1 MQKIL
6 LSFFTTLCFLCF
18 SVDAQGQQNKWFKKA
33 RKAQVTLVTYD
44 ADGQMLRST
53 NAFFVGRDGVLLTDY
68 ASLRGA
74 ARIVALDEKGH
85 EFAATKV
92 IGANALY
99 DVASLRVPDT
109 KIEGLTLAS
118 APAAAG
124 ETVFMM
130 PYLSNKS
137 GVANEIQVEEVAP
150 FGGKYAYYTLPT
162 KVSEKCL
169 SCPLM
174 NAQGEVLGL
183 VQLSAKANDSKS
195 YAIAADYAMNQ
206 RVTALSATASDYRE
220 LLLRKELPADAS
232 QAASFIYL
240 IGTRDTAL
248 YLSYVDDFIERF
260 PSERNGYTMKAEML
274 AAQNRFNEADEAWTA
289 ASKNCP
295 AGADEIHYSRARTLF
310 AAAQKSDVA
319 LPPTWTLEQALAEAD
334 AAIAVQSQ
342 PVYTALQGHILYAM
356 QRYADACMCFQEVT
370 HTNMRSAEYF
380 LYAAQCKQ
388 MLADTLS
395 VLALQDSAVAC
406 YTKPYVAEAAPALL
420 MRSQTLLSLNRYR
433 EAVMDLMEY
442 EHLKPT
448 EVNAHFYYMR
458 EQAEMHCRMFQ
469 QALSDIER
477 AVRMEPQE
485 PLYLAELASVHFR
498 FRQMDEAVTAARQAI
513 ALAPSFADAY
523 RILGICLREQ
533 GKKAEAQAALQ
544 KAVELG
550 DEMAKGL
557 LEK

>member
-1 MQKIL
+1 M
-6 LSFFTTLCFLCF
+6 
-18 SVDAQGQQNKWFKKA
+18 AQENKWFKKV
-33 RKAQVTLVTYD
+33 RKAQATLITYD

-68 ASLRGA
+68 ASLRDA
-74 ARIVALDEKGH
+74 ARVVVLDEKGH
-85 EFAATKV
+85 EYAATKV

-99 DVASLRVPDT
+99 DVASLRVPAS
-109 KIEGLTLAS
+109 KVEGLTLAA
-118 APAAAG
+118 APAAKG
-124 ETVFMM
+124 ETAFIM

-137 GVANEIQVEEVAP
+137 GVTTAVQIENVAP
-150 FGGKYAYYTLPT
+150 FGEKYAYYTLPT
-162 KVSEKCL
+162 AVSEKFL

-174 NAQGEVLGL
+174 NAQGELLGL
-183 VQLSAKANDSKS
+183 VQLSAKANDGKS
-195 YAIAADYAMNQ
+195 YAIAADYAMSLRAN
-206 RVTALSATASDYRE
+206 ALSATNADYRE
-220 LLLRKELPADAS
+220 LKLRKELPDDAS
-232 QAASFIYL
+232 QAASYIYL
-240 IGTRDTAL
+240 IGTRDTAS
-248 YLSYVDDFIERF
+248 YLAYVDDYIERF
-260 PSERNGYTMKAEML
+260 PAELNGYTMKAEML
-274 AAQNRFNEADEAWTA
+274 AAQDRFSEAEEAWTA
-289 ASKNCP
+289 AAKNC
-295 AGADEIHYSRARTLF
+295 ASATDELYYSRARTIF
-310 AAAQKSDVA
+310 GAAQRGSNT
-319 LPPTWTLEQALAEAD
+319 LPATWTLEQALAETE
-334 AAIAVQSQ
+334 AALAVQTQ

-356 QRYADACMCFQEVT
+356 QRYADACLRFQEVT

-380 LYAAQCKQ
+380 LYAAQCQQ
-388 MLADTLS
+388 MLGDTLS

-442 EHLKPT
+442 EHLRPT
-448 EVNAHFYYMR
+448 EVNANFYYLR

-477 AVRMEPQE
+477 AVRLEPKE
-485 PLYLAELASVHFR
+485 PLYQAELASVHFR
-498 FRQMDEAVTAARQAI
+498 FKQIDEAIIAARQAI
-513 ALAPSFADAY
+513 ALAPTFADAH

-544 KAVELG
+544 KAADLG